1 MAINSPASLP
11 GITKPNTACGNIH
24 LNLFRKI
31 AVVAQTSKVAI
42 SLDHD
47 VLLQSSTRRELG
59 VEDLVQLLESTTTG
73 LNTEEPP
80 DEGID
85 EVKADKD
92 EVVAPVDGF
101 ESNGGNIGVVEVG
114 AVGHDDVL

>member
-1 MAINSPASLP
+1 MAIP
-11 GITKPNTACGNIH
+11 
-24 LNLFRKI
+24 
-31 AVVAQTSKVAI
+31 
-42 SLDHD
+42 LDHD

-59 VEDLVQLLESTTTG
+59 VEDFVQLLKSAATG